1 MEGDSVGTNKMVYQ
15 DENILFFEIFYKLD
29 ILIDFLVVPNIVPAE
44 FLND

>member
-29 ILIDFLVVPNIVPAE
+29 IRPGFLNSSKYAAE